1 MYAVGQYSK
10 PKKALEERLCTLYH
24 LNAIES
30 EVHFLIDCPLYDD
43 SQFLCISRYTSMVQI
58 QLEPEGT
65 NLSMEVIG
73 ACSSACMFVGVYKYD
88 LCTVILIFMT
98 M

>member
-43 SQFLCISRYTSMVQI
+43 SQFSMHIKVHI
-58 QLEPEGT
+58 HGT
-65 NLSMEVIG
+65 DTIG
-73 ACSSACMFVGVYKYD
+73 
-88 LCTVILIFMT
+88 T
-98 M
+98 